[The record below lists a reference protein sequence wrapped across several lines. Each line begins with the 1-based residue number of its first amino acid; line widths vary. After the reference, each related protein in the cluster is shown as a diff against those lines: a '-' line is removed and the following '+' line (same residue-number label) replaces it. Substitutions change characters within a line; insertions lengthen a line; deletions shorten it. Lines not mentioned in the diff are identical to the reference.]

1 MGLTGGKAATQ
12 AKRPR
17 RGLLLRPQKCQHPEQ
32 CTVLCS
38 LALTV
43 GGGKVHMGKG
53 QGILPHG
60 DPCRWS
66 RALKSAP
73 ASANITRPTHTRM
86 LSCRVHGSLTVI
98 IMDMH
103 APPPPVAA
111 AERGGADKP
120 TVGVHTEPTLATPN
134 PSTPECSRLQY
145 PQHGVRTTA
154 EAFPLPPLP
163 SLAAPPTVQGL
174 GFKPGSTY
182 WRNYAYPVSYRTQ
195 TPPPTRF
202 FLVCLLVPAS
212 VPLRVEVSCFWSGD
226 ASRTE
231 WGWLGLMWGSRPP
244 SRSPV
249 CQGVF
254 GGRACA
260 CACACAGLRVWCAP
274 PPGCARPPH
283 TAEWP
288 PTVFDCLCV
297 CGAWVVARGA
307 TS

>member
-1 MGLTGGKAATQ
+1 
-12 AKRPR
+12 
-17 RGLLLRPQKCQHPEQ
+17 
-32 CTVLCS
+32 
-38 LALTV
+38 
-43 GGGKVHMGKG
+43 MGKG

-73 ASANITRPTHTRM
+73 ASANITRPTHARM

-163 SLAAPPTVQGL
+163 
-174 GFKPGSTY
+174 
-182 WRNYAYPVSYRTQ
+182 W
-195 TPPPTRF
+195 
-202 FLVCLLVPAS
+202 AS
-212 VPLRVEVSCFWSGD
+212 NR
-226 ASRTE
+226 
-231 WGWLGLMWGSRPP
+231 
-244 SRSPV
+244 
-249 CQGVF
+249 
-254 GGRACA
+254 
-260 CACACAGLRVWCAP
+260 
-274 PPGCARPPH
+274 
-283 TAEWP
+283 
-288 PTVFDCLCV
+288 
-297 CGAWVVARGA
+297 GALTGA
-307 TS
+307 TSSFCLPGVHTPYPAPHTLLPCLPPCACLCAPSR